1 MILIKRN
8 LISNASVTA
17 IVSMVTFVL
26 HADDPVSLS
35 RNKAISLAFANNRDL
50 KIATFE
56 IERAKTRVRWSGR
69 LDNPELELSVNDDG
83 VGLDEGEGNYA
94 VAFSQRFPLT
104 AKLKRETG
112 LRKYQVILAE
122 AEIAERRRELAG
134 EVDRA
139 VVELLA
145 TREKIRI
152 GRESGALNKEILTFL
167 EEKAKLG
174 EVSKLDVI
182 QANLNGRTLAQE
194 VDLLLTQEQQQRL
207 LLNQLIGLDATSDLR
222 LDGSLDL
229 PGSRPAEKADLD
241 VILQHRPDYILA
253 LAKTDESRASI
264 ALEEAK
270 RWEDIALKV
279 FVEGEKAMDDPT
291 GLERNTFAGIG
302 VSIPL
307 PFRNRNQE
315 GIAQAKIDAEAAT
328 KGVDSAQFHI
338 RAECEVAYRRRLD
351 SWELAREAGGELLA
365 LAEENLAE
373 FRKAYERG
381 EATLPQVQNAQ
392 EQVLKLQ
399 STATTFLSDYHLA
412 EARVR
417 FVTGAYPGISLSHPI
432 SK

>member
-1 MILIKRN
+1 MKRN
-8 LISNASVTA
+8 FLSNFSVTT
-17 IVSMVTFVL
+17 VLLLVMVGL
-26 HADDPVSLS
+26 SADDPVASS
-35 RNKAISLAFANNRDL
+35 RNKAISLALANNRDL
-50 KIATFE
+50 KIATLE

-69 LDNPELELSVNDDG
+69 LENPELQLSVNDDG
-83 VGLDEGEGNYA
+83 VGRDEGEGNYE

-139 VVELLA
+139 FVELLA

-152 GRESGALNKEILTFL
+152 GRKSAALNKEILTFL
-167 EEKAKLG
+167 EEKVKLG
-174 EVSKLDVI
+174 EVSKLDAI
-182 QANLNGRTLAQE
+182 QANLNGRTIAQE
-194 VDLLLTQEQQQRL
+194 VDLLVTLEQQQRL
-207 LLNQLIGLDATSDLR
+207 LLNQLLGLNATSDLR
-222 LDGSLDL
+222 LEGNLDI
-229 PGSRPAEKADLD
+229 PGSRPAEHADLEA
-241 VILQHRPDYILA
+241 ILQHRPDYILA
-253 LAKTDESRASI
+253 LAKTDESRAAI

-270 RWEDIALKV
+270 RWEDIALRV
-279 FVEGEKAMDDPT
+279 FVEGEAAEDDPT
-291 GLERNTFAGIG
+291 GIERNTFAGIG

-307 PFRNRNQE
+307 PFRNRNQN

-328 KGVDSAQFHI
+328 KGVDAAQFNI

-351 SWELAREAGGELLA
+351 SWELASEAGGELLA
-365 LAEENLAE
+365 LAETNLAE
-373 FRKAYERG
+373 FRNAYERG
-381 EATLPQVQNAQ
+381 EATLIQVQNAQ

-417 FVTGAYPGISLSHPI
+417 YVTGAYPGISLSRQI

>member
-1 MILIKRN
+1 MKRTF
-8 LISNASVTA
+8 LSNASVTA
-17 IVSMVTFVL
+17 VVSMVTLVL
-26 HADDPVSLS
+26 YADDPVVVT
-35 RNKAISLAFANNRDL
+35 RNKAISTAFANDRDL
-50 KIATFE
+50 KIATLE

-69 LDNPELELSVNDDG
+69 LENPELELTVNDDG
-83 VGLDEGEGNYA
+83 VGLDEGEGNYE

-122 AEIAERRRELAG
+122 AEIAERRRVLAG
-134 EVDRA
+134 EVDKA
-139 VVELLA
+139 IVELLS
-145 TREKIRI
+145 TREKIRL

-167 EEKAKLG
+167 EDKAKLG

-194 VDLLLTQEQQQRL
+194 VDLLLTQETQQRL
-207 LLNQLIGLDATSDLR
+207 LLNQLIGLEATADLN

-229 PGSRPAEKADLD
+229 PGSRPPGEADLD
-241 VILQHRPDYILA
+241 AILQHRPDYILA
-253 LAKTDESRASI
+253 LAKTDESRAAI

-279 FVEGEKAMDDPT
+279 FVEGEKVMDDPT

-315 GIAQAKIDAEAAT
+315 GIAQAKIDAEAAA

-351 SWELAREAGGELLA
+351 SWELAREAGGELLT

-381 EATLPQVQNAQ
+381 EATLLQVQNAQ

-417 FVTGAYPGISLSHPI
+417 YVTGAYPGISLSHPI

>member
-1 MILIKRN
+1 
-8 LISNASVTA
+8 
-17 IVSMVTFVL
+17 MVTFVL
-26 HADDPVSLS
+26 HADDPVALT

-50 KIATFE
+50 KIATLE

-83 VGLDEGEGNYA
+83 VGLNEGEGNYE

-139 VVELLA
+139 IVELLS
-145 TREKIRI
+145 TREKIRL

-167 EEKAKLG
+167 EDKAKLG

-207 LLNQLIGLDATSDLR
+207 LLNQLIGLEATADLS
-222 LDGSLDL
+222 LEGSLDL
-229 PGSRPAEKADLD
+229 PGSRPAGEADLEA
-241 VILQHRPDYILA
+241 ILQHRPDYILA
-253 LAKTDESRASI
+253 LAKTDESRAAI

-279 FVEGEKAMDDPT
+279 FVEGEKAIDDPT
-291 GLERNTFAGIG
+291 GLERNTFAGVG

-307 PFRNRNQE
+307 PFRNRNQN

-338 RAECEVAYRRRLD
+338 RADCEVAYRRRLD

-381 EATLPQVQNAQ
+381 EATLLQVQNAQ

-399 STATTFLSDYHLA
+399 STATAFLSDYHLA

-417 FVTGAYPGISLSHPI
+417 YVTGAYPGINLSPPI

>member
-1 MILIKRN
+1 MKRN
-8 LISNASVTA
+8 FLSNASVTT
-17 IVSMVTFVL
+17 VLLLVTVVL
-26 HADDPVSLS
+26 SADDPVASS
-35 RNKAISLAFANNRDL
+35 RNKAISLALANNRDL
-50 KIATFE
+50 KIATHE

-69 LDNPELELSVNDDG
+69 LENPELQLSVNDDG
-83 VGLDEGEGNYA
+83 VGRDEGEGNYE

-139 VVELLA
+139 FVELLA

-152 GRESGALNKEILTFL
+152 GRKSAALNKEILTFL
-167 EEKAKLG
+167 EEKVKLG
-174 EVSKLDVI
+174 EVSKLDAI
-182 QANLNGRTLAQE
+182 QANLNGRTIAQE
-194 VDLLLTQEQQQRL
+194 VDLLVTLEKQQRL
-207 LLNQLIGLDATSDLR
+207 LLNQHLGLNATSDLR
-222 LDGSLDL
+222 LEGNLDL
-229 PGSRPAEKADLD
+229 PGSRPAEHADLEA
-241 VILQHRPDYILA
+241 ILQHRPDYILA
-253 LAKTDESRASI
+253 LAKTDESRAAI

-307 PFRNRNQE
+307 PFRNRNQN

-328 KGVDSAQFHI
+328 KGVDAAQFNI

-351 SWELAREAGGELLA
+351 SWELASEAGGELLA
-365 LAEENLAE
+365 LAETNLAE
-373 FRKAYERG
+373 FRNAYERG
-381 EATLPQVQNAQ
+381 EATLIQVQNAQ

-417 FVTGAYPGISLSHPI
+417 YVTGAYPGISLSRQI

>member
-1 MILIKRN
+1 MKRN
-8 LISNASVTA
+8 FLSNASVTT
-17 IVSMVTFVL
+17 VLLLVTVVL
-26 HADDPVSLS
+26 SADDPVASS
-35 RNKAISLAFANNRDL
+35 RNKAISLALANNRDL
-50 KIATFE
+50 KIATLE

-69 LDNPELELSVNDDG
+69 LENPELQLSVNDDG
-83 VGLDEGEGNYA
+83 VGRDEGEGNYE

-139 VVELLA
+139 FVELLA

-152 GRESGALNKEILTFL
+152 GRKSAALNKEILTFL
-167 EEKAKLG
+167 EEKVKLG
-174 EVSKLDVI
+174 EVSKLDAI
-182 QANLNGRTLAQE
+182 QANLNGRTIAQE
-194 VDLLLTQEQQQRL
+194 VDLLVTLEKQQRL
-207 LLNQLIGLDATSDLR
+207 LLNQHLGLNATSDLR
-222 LDGSLDL
+222 LEGNLDL
-229 PGSRPAEKADLD
+229 PGSRPAEHADLEA
-241 VILQHRPDYILA
+241 ILQHRPDYILA
-253 LAKTDESRASI
+253 LAKTDESRAAI

-307 PFRNRNQE
+307 PFRNRNQN

-328 KGVDSAQFHI
+328 KGVDAAQFNI

-351 SWELAREAGGELLA
+351 SWELASEAGGELLA
-365 LAEENLAE
+365 LAETNLAE
-373 FRKAYERG
+373 FRNAYERG
-381 EATLPQVQNAQ
+381 EATLIQVQNAQ

-417 FVTGAYPGISLSHPI
+417 YVTGAYPGISLSRQI